1 MSQSNHKSNK
11 PSKRKGKGLKNW
23 AVFSGIGLQMGL
35 IIYLGNL
42 LGKWLD
48 QELSASFLENTITIF
63 AVFGAM
69 YSVVSKLKHFNSE
82 D

>member
-1 MSQSNHKSNK
+1 MGKN
-11 PSKRKGKGLKNW
+11 PKGLRNW

-42 LGKWLD
+42 LGIWLD
-48 QELSASFLENTITIF
+48 GKLSTTFLEATITVI

-69 YSVVSKLKHFNSE
+69 FSVIYRLNKFNARNK
-82 D
+82 

>member
-1 MSQSNHKSNK
+1 MSKDKKNTA
-11 PSKRKGKGLKNW
+11 LKNW

-35 IIYLGNL
+35 IIFLGNL

-48 QELSASFLENTITIF
+48 DKFALNFLEELITII

-69 YSVVSKLKHFNSE
+69 FLIIYRVNRINKN
-82 D
+82 